1 MTITVENEVSF
12 EPGFDYEKL
21 ANDVVNEVLDYFGC
35 PYESEV
41 SILITDDETIREI
54 NKEQRGIDNSTD
66 VLSFPMNDY
75 EIPGDF
81 KKIEEEES
89 PDSFNYETGELLLG
103 DIVLSKDHILKQAL
117 EYGHEVKREYAFLI
131 VHSML
136 HLLGFDHMVPE
147 DAAKMEDLQRKILDN
162 MGIKRG

>member
-1 MTITVENEVSF
+1 MTITVENETAF
-12 EPGFDYEKL
+12 NPDFDIEKT
-21 ANDVVNEVLDYFGC
+21 ATDVVNAVLDYFEC

-41 SILITDDETIREI
+41 SILITDDNVIREI
-54 NKEQRGIDNSTD
+54 NKEQRNIDSSTD

-103 DIVLSKDHILKQAL
+103 DIVLSAEHILKQAE
-117 EYGHEVKREYAFLI
+117 EYGHTVKREYAFLI
-131 VHSML
+131 THSML
-136 HLLGFDHMVPE
+136 HLLGFDHME
-147 DAAKMEDLQRKILDN
+147 QAEAEIMEKHQKVILDN
-162 MGIKRG
+162 MGITR